1 MVVVISHHLTFH
13 YDVLLFLIYLAE
25 NRPQFI
31 QFPNWGV
38 PLGPPLQP
46 TLCIWGWFAE
56 SGIKD
61 KNPEKTQKNF
71 SSVTST
77 RQDVVHPSSSGA
89 RSQPD
94 LESGCFSP

>member
-1 MVVVISHHLTFH
+1 MVVVIAHHPAVH
-13 YDVLLFLIYLAE
+13 YNILLFLIYLAE

-56 SGIKD
+56 SGIRD
-61 KNPEKTQKNF
+61 KNPEETPKKF
-71 SSVTST
+71 WSVTSP
-77 RQDVVHPSSSGA
+77 RQDVLHPSLFGA
-89 RSQPD
+89 TSQPD